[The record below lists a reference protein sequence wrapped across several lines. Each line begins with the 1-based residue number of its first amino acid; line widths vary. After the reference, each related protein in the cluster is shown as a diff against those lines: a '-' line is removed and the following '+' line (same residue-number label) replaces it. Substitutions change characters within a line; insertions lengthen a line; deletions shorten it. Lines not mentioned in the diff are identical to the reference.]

1 MNRAAHLL
9 VADQVNLVTELGQ
22 LCPSVLLNKV
32 PYKIEPVP
40 LRYHPAQSLI
50 ARA

>member
-1 MNRAAHLL
+1 MNRVAHLL
-9 VADQVNLVTELGQ
+9 VSYQVNLVTDLGQ
-22 LCPSVLLNKV
+22 LCLSVLLNKV

-40 LRYHPAQSLI
+40 LRYHPAQSPI